1 LQNFVPDDQHTK
13 LAIIRRA
20 ARHLKP
26 ALSPR
31 HAAPPP
37 ADDAD
42 IEALSRAAQGFLRA
56 ADLLSGKDADDARH
70 LARLTAKLASAPP
83 EIREKARRS
92 LVPSLETTL
101 GLLRASLDA
110 DSHFHSI
117 EFGAQLWGRPAV
129 RSSHVSIAP
138 REARPVFN
146 QLSICGRARPCP
158 APPRALRLWAGE
170 SGAPRPDLGP
180 GVRIAVVTPYVV
192 IYRHITAEDSV
203 TVLRIVHG
211 HRKIAAKLLTR

>member
-110 DSHFHSI
+110 QRVTVTSI
-117 EFGAQLWGRPAV
+117 PSNLARNCGVDPQCEARMYQLRRGRPGPC
-129 RSSHVSIAP
+129 SISFRFVA
-138 REARPVFN
+138 
-146 QLSICGRARPCP
+146 GRAP
-158 APPRALRLWAGE
+158 ARRRLGRCGFGRERAAHRAQILDPGSVSQSSRLM
-170 SGAPRPDLGP
+170 
-180 GVRIAVVTPYVV
+180 
-192 IYRHITAEDSV
+192 
-203 TVLRIVHG
+203 
-211 HRKIAAKLLTR
+211 